1 MNPLFEAGLEIQNF
15 MLARKWPFCFIGG
28 LAVIRWGEVR
38 MTQDIDVCT
47 LSGFSNEKIYID
59 DLLKFFKP
67 RISDAAV
74 FAMANRV
81 LLLSASNGVD
91 VDLTLSGLLF
101 EQIMIERAS
110 SFFYSPDCE
119 LITCSAEDLII
130 LKAFA
135 NRMKDWSDIEGILI
149 RHGQLLD
156 TGYIIKQLTPLC
168 EVKESP
174 EIIEKLRNII
184 ATLSL

>member
-1 MNPLFEAGLEIQNF
+1 
-15 MLARKWPFCFIGG
+15 
-28 LAVIRWGEVR
+28 
-38 MTQDIDVCT
+38 MTQDIDVCI
-47 LSGFSNEKIYID
+47 LSGFSNEKIYVD

-67 RISDAAV
+67 RISDAAA
-74 FAMANRV
+74 FAIANRV

-91 VDLTLSGLLF
+91 IDLTLSGLLF

-110 SFFYSPDCE
+110 SFFYSQDCE

-135 NRMKDWSDIEGILI
+135 NRMKDWSDVEGILI
-149 RHGQLLD
+149 RHGKRLD
-156 TGYIIKQLTPLC
+156 TGYIIEQLTPLC

-184 ATLSL
+184 ATEW

>member
-15 MLARKWPFCFIGG
+15 MLVRKWPFCFIGG

-38 MTQDIDVCT
+38 MTQDIDVCI
-47 LSGFSNEKIYID
+47 LSGFSNEKIYVD

-67 RISDAAV
+67 RISDAAA
-74 FAMANRV
+74 FAIANRV

-149 RHGQLLD
+149 RHGKRLD
-156 TGYIIKQLTPLC
+156 TGYIIEQLTPLC

-184 ATLSL
+184 ATSLL